1 MSIFTITPNYVETT
15 SFITQVERTVVSSSA
30 GVTGSVHL
38 TARPTSFLKEIRKE
52 TDGFADTPEA
62 DAETDVLFQA
72 SDAYKEAESSG
83 SSANISSLIQTYL
96 SLVNAS
102 SEVPRNSVTFSPV
115 RYTQPAI
122 ISADTTDLDAD
133 ERQYFMKRVINNN
146 LMPAKRTEYNNSD
159 FSYGNY
165 HCLNFFSNSNVESK
179 SAIIYANTDNN
190 VGGRVYSPTGPFSLD
205 FHIKPTCQTTAG
217 SPYNA
222 GTIFHLSSSICV
234 SLVTGSNK
242 TANNT
247 PGGFRVL
254 LQLSQSA
261 DTNPKNINLNSL
273 PAAYPN
279 NLVFLS
285 DDNSLSLNAWHH
297 VSIKWGTSVASDGKG
312 SIIIDNTKND
322 FYVPS
327 SSITTLLNSNALILG
342 NYFDGTSNNALFFNT
357 PISVTEGIPNVIA
370 SSATPDSFGFNNP
383 LQAELHHI
391 SFYDRFISTEE
402 ISTGSIIDMSS
413 SLAPIFFVGPV
424 FNPETTELSTL
435 KHPAMLF
442 VTATDSPVSYENAL
456 GVNGF
461 YLNLQNFVKDYGTE
475 TQPRLFNLTGSET
488 TYVLNQTANQILLS
502 QSNIRKRN
510 LTILPCD
517 DGSMN
522 SPLELIEFSNSRF
535 FENDL
540 GINDVS
546 IISMKQLAPPA
557 AYTSIIRP
565 EILPGFD
572 VDIAVIPSN
581 DYLAVL
587 QSINRGS
594 VYPDLSSNLVTI
606 IEFNSLYY
614 GSRIVPGSFTL
625 SDEDYFE
632 SGGLSFTLKD
642 DGVGGLYRS
651 NCTTTVATNNKVGNI
666 FYEQGLVI
674 ILSPHM
680 YLFGLNSF
688 TASFRGEHKKFIKSI
703 SVMAEQ
709 GSINLSRNSS
719 YKKFSPTQSLTETD
733 NEFVYITGVNLH
745 DKNFNVVMRAKL
757 AQPVQ
762 KRDSD
767 EFMFRLRYDF

>member
-38 TARPTSFLKEIRKE
+38 TARPTSFLKEITTK
-52 TDGFADTPEA
+52 TDAYSDTNSDGTEG
-62 DAETDVLFQA
+62 DALFQA
-72 SDAYKEAESSG
+72 STTYIANPTGTDIYRFIVDYLDSVHSS
-83 SSANISSLIQTYL
+83 SVVS
-96 SLVNAS
+96 
-102 SEVPRNSVTFSPV
+102 RNSVTFSPA
-115 RYTQPAI
+115 RYTQPT
-122 ISADTTDLDAD
+122 SLTRDAD
-133 ERQYFMKRVINNN
+133 ERKYFMKRVINNN
-146 LMPAKRTEYNNSD
+146 LMPAKRVEYNSSD

-179 SAIIYANTDNN
+179 SAIIYANTENSD
-190 VGGRVYSPTGPFSLD
+190 GTRVYSPTGPFSLD

-357 PISVTEGIPNVIA
+357 PVSVTEGIPNVIA
-370 SSATPDSFGFNNP
+370 SSATPTSFGFNNP

-402 ISTGSIIDMSS
+402 IRTGSIIDMSS

-502 QSNIRKRN
+502 QSNIRKRK

-565 EILPGFD
+565 EILPDFS
-572 VDIAVIPSN
+572 VDIVIPSN

-642 DGVGGLYRS
+642 DGDGGLYRS
-651 NCTTTVATNNKVGNI
+651 NCTTPVATNNKVGNI

-709 GSINLSRNSS
+709 GSINLSRNLS

>member
-38 TARPTSFLKEIRKE
+38 TARPTSFLKEISTK
-52 TDGFADTPEA
+52 TDGFAATG
-62 DAETDVLFQA
+62 ETDILVEA
-72 SDAYKEAESSG
+72 SAVYSASEAQG
-83 SSANISSLIQTYL
+83 SSANIYSRIEDYLGYVHSS
-96 SLVNAS
+96 SV
-102 SEVPRNSVTFSPV
+102 VPRNSVTFSPV
-115 RYTQPAI
+115 RYTQPT
-122 ISADTTDLDAD
+122 SGSGTV
-133 ERQYFMKRVINNN
+133 ERKYFMKRVINNN
-146 LMPAKRTEYNNSD
+146 LMPAKRVEYNSSD

-179 SAIIYANTDNN
+179 SAIIYANTENPD
-190 VGGRVYSPTGPFSLD
+190 GTRVYSPTGPFSLD
-205 FHIKPTCQTTAG
+205 FHIKPTCQTAAG

-285 DDNSLSLNAWHH
+285 DDNTLTLNAWHH
-297 VSIKWGTSVASDGKG
+297 VSIRWGTSAASDGKG
-312 SIIIDNTKND
+312 SIIIDNAVSD
-322 FYVPS
+322 FYIPS
-327 SSITTLLNSNALILG
+327 SSITTLLNSYALVLG

-357 PISVTEGIPNVIA
+357 DIATTEGIPNVIA

-413 SLAPIFFVGPV
+413 SLAPVFFVGPV
-424 FNPETTELSTL
+424 FNPSTTELSTL
-435 KHPAMLF
+435 RYPTTTF
-442 VTATDSPVSYENAL
+442 VTSTDSPVSFENAL

-461 YLNLQNFVKDYGTE
+461 YLNLQNFVKDYGAE
-475 TQPRLFNLTGSET
+475 TQPRLFNLTGSAT
-488 TYVLNQTANQILLS
+488 PYVSNQTANQMLLS

-517 DGSMN
+517 DGNMN
-522 SPLELIEFSNSRF
+522 SPLELIEFSSSRF

-557 AYTSIIRP
+557 AYISVISDSAFIDLDDNMMTL
-565 EILPGFD
+565 LP
-572 VDIAVIPSN
+572 STY
-581 DYLAVL
+581 YLPVL
-587 QSINRGS
+587 QVINRGS

-625 SDEDYFE
+625 SDDDYFE

-642 DGVGGLYRS
+642 DGAGGLYRS
-651 NCTTTVATNNKVGNI
+651 NCTTTVAKNNKVGNI

-719 YKKFSPTQSLTETD
+719 FKKFSPTQSLTETD